1 MNLLLLIQLLVS
13 FCKAPQGAPEVVTPL
28 ITWEAVPL
36 QGNGWFC
43 HASAQGQQK
52 FGNAGLKGFTEADGE
67 ACVFFSTNA
76 TGNIRLGLTARG
88 NAEISVTLNGETR
101 TVKVSGQEPARIA
114 AGGFKVKN
122 PGYQKVSLKIKGEA
136 DVRELLAEGEA
147 LDRGITYVKDD
158 FYWGR
163 RGPSVHLRYEMP
175 EDRDIRWIYNEIT
188 VPDGNDVHGS
198 YYMANGF
205 GEGYF
210 GIQVNSATERR
221 ILFSVWSPFNT
232 DDPKSIPEDQRIVLL
247 KKGEGVHTG
256 EFGNEGSGG
265 QSYKRFSW
273 KAGTTY
279 RFLTRVEPSSVQ
291 GSTEYTAYFFAP
303 ETGKWE
309 LIASFRR
316 PATVTYAKRFHS
328 FLENFVT
335 GTGHIRR
342 EVTFSNQW
350 VGDTQGKWT
359 ELTRAKYTADATA
372 RKGNRIDYAAGVK
385 DGRFYLANCGF
396 FSPNVAYDTS
406 FERAAAN
413 RAPEIDWKA
422 LEEL

>member
-1 MNLLLLIQLLVS
+1 MKRIITALVTLLTVS
-13 FCKAPQGAPEVVTPL
+13 SAVIAQEQV
-28 ITWEAVPL
+28 AVPF
-36 QGNGWFC
+36 QGNAWFC
-43 HASAQGQQK
+43 HALTENQQK
-52 FGNAGLKGFTEADGE
+52 IGKEGLKGLTEADGE
-67 ACVFFSTNA
+67 VCIFFSTPA
-76 TGNIRLGLTARG
+76 TGTVQLGLKARG
-88 NAEISVTLNGETR
+88 NAGVSVTLNGETR
-101 TVKVSGQEPARIA
+101 TVQVKGQELTAVA
-114 AGGFKVKN
+114 AGTFKVQT
-122 PGYQKVSLKIKGEA
+122 PGYQKVSIKSSGEV
-136 DVRELLAEGEA
+136 DITDLLVEGEA
-147 LDRGITYVKDD
+147 LQHGITYVKDD

-163 RGPSVHLRYEMP
+163 RGPSVHLSYEMP
-175 EDRDIRWIYNEIT
+175 KDRDIRWIYNEIT
-188 VPDGNDVHGS
+188 VPEGNDVLGS

-205 GEGYF
+205 AEGYF

-265 QSYKRFSW
+265 QSYKRFNW
-273 KAGTTY
+273 KAGNTY
-279 RFLTRVEPSSVQ
+279 RFLTRIEPSTVQ

-316 PATVTYAKRFHS
+316 PVTVTYAKRFHS
-328 FLENFVT
+328 FLENFIT

-350 VGDTQGKWT
+350 VCDTQGKWS

-385 DGRFYLANCGF
+385 NGRFYLANCGF
-396 FSPNVAYDTS
+396 FSPNVPYDTF
-406 FERAAAN
+406 FERAAGN
-413 RAPEIDWKA
+413 REPLIDWKEVEG
-422 LEEL
+422 L

>member
-1 MNLLLLIQLLVS
+1 MKLFSLILFFVS
-13 FCKAPQGAPEVVTPL
+13 FCKPPQDSPEGKTLPEN
-28 ITWEAVPL
+28 WEAIPL

-43 HASAQGQQK
+43 HPSAEGQQK
-52 FGNAGLKGFTEADGE
+52 FGKNGLQGWTEADGD
-67 ACVFFSTNA
+67 ACVFFSVPA
-76 TGNIRLGLTARG
+76 TGAVQLGLHAKG
-88 NAEISVTLNGETR
+88 NGEVSVTLNGETR
-101 TVKVSGQEPARIA
+101 SVKVSGQDFTKIPAGA
-114 AGGFKVKN
+114 FKVQD
-122 PGYQKVSLKIKGEA
+122 PGYQKVTLRSKGGV
-136 DVRELLAEGEA
+136 DISDLLVQGEA
-147 LDRGITYVKDD
+147 LKQGITYVKDD

-175 EDRDIRWIYNEIT
+175 ESRDIRWIYNEIT
-188 VPDGNDVHGS
+188 VPEHNDVIGS

-205 GEGYF
+205 AEGYF
-210 GIQVNSATERR
+210 GIQVNSGTERR

-247 KKGEGVHTG
+247 KKGEGVNTG

-265 QSYKRFSW
+265 QSFKRFNW

-279 RFLTRVEPSSVQ
+279 RFLTKIEPSSVQ
-291 GSTEYTAYFFAP
+291 ESTEYTAYFFAP

-316 PATVTYAKRFHS
+316 PVTVTYAKRFHS

-342 EVTFSNQW
+342 EVAFSNQW
-350 VGDTQGKWT
+350 VCDTQGVWT
-359 ELTRAKYTADATA
+359 ELTQAQYTADATA

-385 DGRFYLANCGF
+385 NGKFFLANCGF
-396 FSPNVAYDTS
+396 FSPNVPYDTA
-406 FERAAAN
+406 FERN
-413 RAPEIDWKA
+413 GGGTAPAINLTEVEK
-422 LEEL
+422 L

>member
-1 MNLLLLIQLLVS
+1 MTKIFGSVVMLFAASLATI
-13 FCKAPQGAPEVVTPL
+13 AQGQV
-28 ITWEAVPL
+28 AVPL

-43 HASAQGQQK
+43 HPSAEGQQK
-52 FGNAGLKGFTEADGE
+52 FGKSGLQGWTEADGE
-67 ACVFFSTNA
+67 VCIYFSVNTSG
-76 TGNIRLGLTARG
+76 TVQLGLTARG
-88 NAEISVTLNGETR
+88 HSGVSVSLNGETR
-101 TVKVSGQEPARIA
+101 LVQVKHQDYAEIA
-114 AGGFKVKN
+114 VGSFNVES
-122 PGYQKVSLKIKGEA
+122 PGYQKVTLKSKGGVDISALLVEG
-136 DVRELLAEGEA
+136 ELLQK
-147 LDRGITYVKDD
+147 GITYVKDD

-163 RGPSVHLRYEMP
+163 RGPSVHLRYDMP
-175 EDRDIRWIYNEIT
+175 EDRSIRWLYNEIK
-188 VPDGNDVHGS
+188 VPETLDVEGS

-205 GEGYF
+205 AEGYF

-247 KKGEGVHTG
+247 KKGEGVYTG

-273 KAGTTY
+273 KAGNTY
-279 RFLTRVEPSSVQ
+279 RFLTRIEPSQVQ

-316 PATVTYAKRFHS
+316 PVTVTYAKRFHS
-328 FLENFVT
+328 FLENFIT

-350 VGDTQGKWT
+350 VCDVNGQWT
-359 ELTRAKYTADATA
+359 ELTRAQYTADATA
-372 RKGNRIDYAAGVK
+372 RKGNRVDYAAGVK

-396 FSPNVAYDTS
+396 FSPNVAYDTW
-406 FERAAAN
+406 FERSAGNTPPAIDLA
-413 RAPEIDWKA
+413 EIEK
-422 LEEL
+422 L

>member
-1 MNLLLLIQLLVS
+1 MKKKLSHLAIS
-13 FCKAPQGAPEVVTPL
+13 FVLSLTAAAQDQA
-28 ITWEAVPL
+28 AVPL

-43 HASAQGQQK
+43 RPSAEGQQK
-52 FGNAGLKGFTEADGE
+52 FGKNGLEGWTEADGE
-67 ACVFFSTNA
+67 VCVYFSVNTMG
-76 TGNIRLGLTARG
+76 TVQLGITAKG
-88 NAEISVTLNGETR
+88 KAEVALTLNGETR
-101 TVKVSGQEPARIA
+101 SVKTDRQDFGPIPVGA
-114 AGGFKVKN
+114 FNVKT
-122 PGYQKVSLKIKGEA
+122 PGYQKVSLRIKGEA
-136 DVRELLAEGEA
+136 DIRDLLVDGKAAGSGLA
-147 LDRGITYVKDD
+147 YVKDD

-175 EDRDIRWIYNEIT
+175 EDRNIRWIYNEIT
-188 VPDGNDVHGS
+188 VPENNDVHGS

-205 GEGYF
+205 AEGYF
-210 GIQVNSATERR
+210 GIQVNSGTERR

-232 DDPKSIPEDQRIVLL
+232 DDPKSIPENQRIVLL

-265 QSYKRFSW
+265 QSYKRFNW
-273 KAGTTY
+273 KAGNTY
-279 RFLTRVEPSSVQ
+279 RFLTRIEPSAVE

-342 EVTFSNQW
+342 EVAFSNQW
-350 VGDTQGKWT
+350 VCDVDGQWT
-359 ELTRAKYTADATA
+359 ELNRAQYTADATA
-372 RKGNRIDYAAGVK
+372 RKGNRMDYAGGVK
-385 DGRFYLANCGF
+385 GGKFYLANCGF
-396 FSPNVAYDTS
+396 FSPNVPYNSS
-406 FERAAAN
+406 FERKAAHT
-413 RAPEIDWKA
+413 PPGVDLSEVGK
-422 LEEL
+422 L

>member
-1 MNLLLLIQLLVS
+1 MNLFLLILFFVS
-13 FCKAPQGAPEVVTPL
+13 FCKAPEESGEVVPSL
-28 ITWEAVPL
+28 ANAEAIPL
-36 QGNGWFC
+36 QGNGWLC

-52 FGNAGLKGFTEADGE
+52 FGKNGLQGLTEADGE
-67 ACVFFSTNA
+67 ACVYFSTPA
-76 TGNIRLGLTARG
+76 TGSLQLGLTAKG
-88 NAEISVTLNGETR
+88 NAEVSVTLNGETR
-101 TVKVSGQEPARIA
+101 TVKVNGQELA
-114 AGGFKVKN
+114 KVVVGAFAVKT
-122 PGYQKVSLKIKGEA
+122 PGYQKVSIKSKGEL
-136 DVRELLAEGEA
+136 DVSDLLVEGQA
-147 LDRGITYVKDD
+147 LSQGITYVKDD

-188 VPDGNDVHGS
+188 VPEQNDVLGS

-205 GEGYF
+205 AEGYF

-232 DDPKSIPEDQRIVLL
+232 DDPKSIPEDQRIVML

-256 EFGNEGSGG
+256 EFGKEGSGG
-265 QSYKRFSW
+265 QSYKRFNW
-273 KAGTTY
+273 QAGNTY
-279 RFLTRVEPSSVQ
+279 RFLTRIEPSAVQ
-291 GSTEYTAYFFAP
+291 GSTEYTAWFFAP

-316 PATVTYAKRFHS
+316 PVTVTYAKRFHS

-335 GTGHIRR
+335 GTGHLRR
-342 EVTFSNQW
+342 EVAFSNQW
-350 VGDTQGKWT
+350 VCDTKGVWT

-385 DGRFYLANCGF
+385 NGRFFLANCGF

-406 FERAAAN
+406 FERTAAN
-413 RAPEIDWKA
+413 KAPEVDLKA
-422 LEEL
+422 IEQL